1 MQLQKIFQPMCGF
14 RQFSVD
20 GRWLGVGGD
29 SNKIQYFSSPK
40 IFINLLLIKTVNY
53 ILEFVQVEMF
63 CQESWLR
70 SWSNK
75 PVCTP
80 RIPKCVWDMDD
91 RVANVVAVHD
101 DLLTQ

>member
-1 MQLQKIFQPMCGF
+1 MCGF

-29 SNKIQYFSSPK
+29 SNKFQYFSSPQ
-40 IFINLLLIKTVNY
+40 IFINLPLNDKNCQL
-53 ILEFVQVEMF
+53 LEFVQAEMF
-63 CQESWLR
+63 CQESWPR